1 LEAIGVDS
9 SHKLPRSLQTCRRDY
24 GSPCDHSPPL
34 LRNAVAWQEWG
45 TGEKRRVV
53 FDKPSSRAQ
62 AEGLRPRNPPYVL
75 NIIIER
81 SFEGEVEFAFRQHIV
96 NRGKQNLFGESL
108 DHDHSGPPQV
118 CA

>member
-1 LEAIGVDS
+1 M
-9 SHKLPRSLQTCRRDY
+9 
-24 GSPCDHSPPL
+24 PPDQVI
-34 LRNAVAWQEWG
+34 R
-45 TGEKRRVV
+45 RRVV

-75 NIIIER
+75 DIIIDR

-108 DHDHSGPPQV
+108 DHNHSRCPEV
-118 CA
+118 RA